1 MFGVSWLED
10 EQHSPCALSSLR
22 EDFFLS
28 FSFLLF
34 TDVLQN
40 WPVLPGDSKDTR
52 ETFFFNYFF
61 ASNQVDFC
69 FLTKAGI
76 CLLLTPI
83 YKELGLTVE
92 VDTSDKTRA
101 VSVNN
106 TSFTPL

>member
-10 EQHSPCALSSLR
+10 EQHSPCALGSLR
-22 EDFFLS
+22 EDFFLF

-34 TDVLQN
+34 TDVLQSR
-40 WPVLPGDSKDTR
+40 PVLPGDSKDTR
-52 ETFFFNYFF
+52 ETFFFYYYFF

-76 CLLLTPI
+76 CLLFTPI

-92 VDTSDKTRA
+92 VDKTRA

-106 TSFTPL
+106 TSFTSL